1 MGNRETISVELTPE
15 MAEAVEAAVKSG
27 QFGSA
32 GDVVLAAL
40 DQWQSGQ
47 LIYGYT
53 HEEIDR
59 LVEEGLESGEPIDG
73 DEALGQINEAF
84 EREFGQQG

>member
-1 MGNRETISVELTPE
+1 MGSREIISVELTPE
-15 MAEAVEAAVKSG
+15 MSDAVNAAVSSG

-32 GDVVLAAL
+32 GDVLLAAL

-53 HEEIDR
+53 PDEIDH
-59 LVEEGLESGEPIDG
+59 LIDEGVESGEPVDG
-73 DEALGQINEAF
+73 EESFARLRSRFIQ
-84 EREFGQQG
+84 EFGDKA